1 MQHIQCNLDHALK
14 VRKRH
19 YLRVAKAR
27 VVTKIVLQLLP
38 QNRFINQQIGLL
50 CFGIVYFIA
59 LWLYSYVRLS
69 AYLSYATIS
78 WLIKVNKPKHLK
90 RFHFISVLQGKG
102 LLLF

>member
-14 VRKRH
+14 VSKGH
-19 YLRVAKAR
+19 YPRVATAI
-27 VVTKIVLQLLP
+27 VTKIVLQLLP

-50 CFGIVYFIA
+50 CFGIVYVIA